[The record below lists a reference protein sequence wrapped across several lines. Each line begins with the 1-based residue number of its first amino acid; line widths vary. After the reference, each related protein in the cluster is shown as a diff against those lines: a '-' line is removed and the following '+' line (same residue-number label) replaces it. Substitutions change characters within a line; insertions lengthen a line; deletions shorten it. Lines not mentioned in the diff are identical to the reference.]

1 MSGALSSGI
10 LCFLLTEMLDE
21 FINDEQCGG
30 RSSVGRAA
38 DCDSV
43 CRGFEPHRPP
53 HFLIDLSARKV
64 FPKSATNFFHFFQN
78 PKATLTPVGSKPGRD
93 SCAQNSDQIQ
103 NLRG

>member
-53 HFLIDLSARKV
+53 HYPSLYFSKIRLFSLNGGAHRTQ
-64 FPKSATNFFHFFQN
+64 AL
-78 PKATLTPVGSKPGRD
+78 LTD
-93 SCAQNSDQIQ
+93 I
-103 NLRG
+103 